1 MSLHPPKLHLNP
13 VVCLH
18 LLFLLLLLSDSTSSS
33 SSSRDDVKRSG
44 NSLTQLN
51 TTQAN
56 CSTPCNTGV
65 SENVTKTS
73 DVKPV
78 TQQKSL
84 SSEPSG
90 VNINQSSSL
99 PSTHTTVSHKLNDFS
114 PLSIPLNKSAGGNHS
129 TTASPTGLTEQ
140 EGHTTESITDTHT
153 TTSTITKTTTT
164 TTTTTTPVPT
174 TKTLTKP
181 STPVPTA
188 TTASTTTTTTTT
200 TLSTATPVP
209 TTTPA
214 PTTTPTLTTTTT
226 TPMPT
231 TPIPTTPMPTTT
243 TPTPRTTTTTT
254 TTTPTPTTITTTTT
268 TPTPTT
274 TTPTTTTKTPMPTT
288 TTTPHPPTTVKA
300 PTTSSSA
307 NTPGTTTTSMTPLSS
322 SAPNSGWDHKEVV
335 ASGTKV
341 SVVDT
346 AGGALTRQLVDTSS
360 LLAVLLFGLLFFLVT
375 VGVFVAQAYE
385 SYKRKDYTQVDYLI
399 NGMYTDSGV

>member
-18 LLFLLLLLSDSTSSS
+18 LLFLLLLLSDSSSS
-33 SSSRDDVKRSG
+33 SSSRGPKDVNRSG
-44 NSLTQLN
+44 DSLTQLN

-56 CSTPCNTGV
+56 CSIPCNTGV

-99 PSTHTTVSHKLNDFS
+99 PSTHTTVSHKLNDSSSF
-114 PLSIPLNKSAGGNHS
+114 SIPLNKSAGGNHS

-140 EGHTTESITDTHT
+140 EGHTTESITDTY
-153 TTSTITKTTTT
+153 TTTT
-164 TTTTTTPVPT
+164 TTTTTTKTTTPVPT

-188 TTASTTTTTTTT
+188 TTAASTTTTTTTTTT
-200 TLSTATPVP
+200 TLSTTTPVP

-226 TPMPT
+226 TP
-231 TPIPTTPMPTTT
+231 IPTTPMPT
-243 TPTPRTTTTTT
+243 
-254 TTTPTPTTITTTTT
+254 TTTTT

-274 TTPTTTTKTPMPTT
+274 TTPTPTTPTTTTPTPTTTTPTPTTTTITKTPMPTT
-288 TTTPHPPTTVKA
+288 TAPHPPTTVKA

-307 NTPGTTTTSMTPLSS
+307 NTPSTTTTSMTPLSS